1 MLPIFLASSPRSI
14 YSNLHIVR
22 PSNWTLNNVEMLLH
36 LHWFCLTS
44 VTQTAPVLFVLS
56 LYCLRRRSNR
66 HKGAVTE
73 KIRQPLPA
81 TFHRATRL
89 LHSGHGWPSIQAS
102 FSPDVL
108 CWNRF
113 PCLHPPAPQ
122 LSTARRMVPMK
133 REERKAESFH
143 THWKIQL
150 PPWAPINP
158 GCSPRLPDSMF
169 SHRAG
174 LSIAKTAL
182 ARLACAAQL

>member
-1 MLPIFLASSPRSI
+1 MLPIFLTSSPRSI
-14 YSNLHIVR
+14 YFNLHIVR

-36 LHWFCLTS
+36 LHWFCS
-44 VTQTAPVLFVLS
+44 VNQTAPVSFVLS

-81 TFHRATRL
+81 TFHWATRL

-102 FSPDVL
+102 FLPDVVL
-108 CWNRF
+108 KLIPLSPS
-113 PCLHPPAPQ
+113 PCTSIIHCKEDGADE
-122 LSTARRMVPMK
+122 K
-133 REERKAESFH
+133 REERKEESFH

-158 GCSPRLPDSMF
+158 GCSPCLQDSMF

-174 LSIAKTAL
+174 LSIANTAL